1 MLPKEL
7 LEKYTVLQLL
17 HHGIGGD
24 VWLVEHIGLGSK
36 RVLKSIEKSHPQYE
50 ILAGEAKLLQQCQH
64 SSIPIIYDILEF
76 DTQTYIVEEFI
87 EGENLKQYILKKN
100 HLSDSLLLH
109 FSIQLCEILQ
119 FLHHPS
125 RAILHLDLKPENIL
139 VSNHQLKLIDFGSAI
154 CQNNQK
160 KEVFIFGTPRFC
172 APEMKQAGILS
183 EKTDIYCLGRCM
195 EYMLMFTP
203 KVVKGYRKVVEKC
216 LRKQKIEYSSVEEIK
231 QDLEKLGKRKRL
243 EKSKETWYAVTG
255 VLSEYDSSLFA
266 LQLATWLSCHYKK
279 PVLYLD
285 CTRENV
291 LEMLQSFQVEE
302 QTKAYGFV
310 LEQEGITIAKRVAP
324 QEIKGWRGRGYEYIV
339 CDFGKQSSNISECA
353 FSTCFL
359 VGAITKW
366 TIEQWKREV
375 ALLPTLQKIG
385 IALIGGEK
393 TLAQEVFGE
402 RCCIQNI
409 STYFVPF
416 QLSKL
421 FSRQVRCLLK

>member
-1 MLPKEL
+1 M
-7 LEKYTVLQLL
+7 
-17 HHGIGGD
+17 
-24 VWLVEHIGLGSK
+24 
-36 RVLKSIEKSHPQYE
+36 
-50 ILAGEAKLLQQCQH
+50 
-64 SSIPIIYDILEF
+64 
-76 DTQTYIVEEFI
+76 
-87 EGENLKQYILKKN
+87 
-100 HLSDSLLLH
+100 
-109 FSIQLCEILQ
+109 
-119 FLHHPS
+119 
-125 RAILHLDLKPENIL
+125 
-139 VSNHQLKLIDFGSAI
+139 
-154 CQNNQK
+154 
-160 KEVFIFGTPRFC
+160 
-172 APEMKQAGILS
+172 
-183 EKTDIYCLGRCM
+183 
-195 EYMLMFTP
+195 
-203 KVVKGYRKVVEKC
+203 
-216 LRKQKIEYSSVEEIK
+216 
-231 QDLEKLGKRKRL
+231 

-266 LQLATWLSCHYKK
+266 LQLAPWLSCHYKK